1 MPNRIPLCLIA
12 LLAAPLLPA
21 QQDSSGVKYGRVYVS
36 GENPV
41 IRLLPSAGAT
51 PTTEASFWR
60 VVYSPAG
67 MGHVLFLRSGIDAEN
82 PTKQPAIRLA
92 FTDNEKLAEYLGKEI
107 MSAFNKM
114 YADDPF
120 TVRKATFTKSGNTSS
135 EWRETVK
142 SDAYEIELV
151 WSDFAE
157 PFQLDTPAGG
167 RTNPYG
173 IASMFIP
180 ARSAEVII
188 NGKKAAGRPFPIKR
202 GRMENSTAFLAF
214 SETWVK

>member
-1 MPNRIPLCLIA
+1 MYLFA
-12 LLAAPLLPA
+12 LLAALPLSA

-41 IRLLPSAGAT
+41 IRLLMKEGAT

-67 MGHVLFLRSGIDAEN
+67 MGHVLFLRSGIAADPSSKPAG
-82 PTKQPAIRLA
+82 AIRIA
-92 FTDNEKLAEYLGKEI
+92 FTDNEKLAEYLGREI
-107 MSAFNKM
+107 MSAFNKV
-114 YADDPF
+114 YVDDPF
-120 TVRKATFTKSGNTSS
+120 PVRKATFTKSGNTTS

-142 SDAYEIELV
+142 SDAYTIELV

-173 IASMFIP
+173 IASLFIP
-180 ARSAEVII
+180 ARAAEVII
-188 NGKKAAGRPFPIKR
+188 NGKKAAGRPFPTRR

-214 SETWVK
+214 SETWVR